1 MKDHTL
7 LRTIVS
13 MLSPLQRR
21 RYVYIQAFFIGAAFL
36 QVAGAGSVA
45 PFVALLSNP
54 EILQTNE
61 YAHRIYQALGFT
73 SDLQAIVAVAA
84 AMLVLLAFSNA
95 TAALA
100 VWLTYKFS
108 LRVGLDLQRDLLSC
122 YLRRPYVELA
132 GVNSS
137 DLINKVSVGAPR
149 FAFNVM
155 LPMLNIASQGAVVLV
170 ILAGLLIYQ
179 PRVLLVFGALLGG
192 GYGILFFVV
201 RRRLVQHGES
211 IWNGGQ
217 QKYRLLTES
226 LGGLK
231 EIRIAGTEE
240 IYRARYLSITADGYA
255 SESVVGMLG
264 EAPRFIL
271 ETIAFGAIL
280 LLSIS
285 LLASGKSPTEVVA
298 LVSLYAMTGYRVLPA
313 GQSIFKAVSQI
324 RSNLPVLE
332 QLLPDVLQGRAAA
345 ERLEKSPVYSPV
357 PAYPTDIVL
366 QKVSFTYPSS
376 TQPVLADVTT
386 TIRANTL
393 TALVGHSGSG
403 KSTLSD
409 IVLGLLPVS
418 SGTIKVGE
426 KPVSDLGKNWFA
438 AVGYVPQSIFLI
450 DDSIAANV
458 AFGSSDQ
465 ADLNR
470 VRRALEL
477 ASLHEFAHE
486 GPDGMDYRVG
496 ERGAR
501 LSGGQRQ
508 RVGIARALYNDAH
521 YLILDE
527 ATSALDGRTEAEVL
541 ETLLRLRHDRTIIM
555 IAHRLS
561 SIQAAD
567 HIIHLDNG
575 RVVSEGGFDE
585 LTKTSESFRML
596 VSSVRRSDSETVASA
611 P

>member
-1 MKDHTL
+1 MKERSL
-7 LRTIVS
+7 LGTVVS

-21 RYVYIQAFFIGAAFL
+21 RYVYIQTFFIGAAFL

-61 YAHRIYQALGFT
+61 YAYRVYVALGFT
-73 SDLQAIVAVAA
+73 SDLQAIVAVAI

-95 TAALA
+95 TAAFA

-122 YLRRPYVELA
+122 YLRRPYIELA

-155 LPMLNIASQGAVVLV
+155 LPLLNIASQGAVVLV
-170 ILAGLLIYQ
+170 ILTGLLVYQ
-179 PRVLLVFGALLGG
+179 PKVLLVFGALLGG

-201 RRRLVQHGES
+201 RRRLVQHGEI

-240 IYRARYLSITADGYA
+240 TYRARYLDITEDGYA
-255 SESVVGMLG
+255 REAVVGMLG

-280 LLSIS
+280 VLSIS
-285 LLASGKSPTEVVA
+285 LLAAGKTPTEVVA

-332 QLLPDVLQGRAAA
+332 QLLPDVVQGRAAA
-345 ERLEKSPVYSPV
+345 ERLTEPSTHLAV
-357 PAYPTDIVL
+357 PPYPADIQML
-366 QKVSFTYPSS
+366 DVSFSYPSS
-376 TQPVLADVTT
+376 KQPVLDNVST

-409 IVLGLLPVS
+409 IILGLLPVS
-418 SGTIKVGE
+418 SGSIQVGDRH
-426 KPVSDLGKNWFA
+426 VSDLGRNWFS

-458 AFGSSDQ
+458 AFGSPNG
-465 ADLNR
+465 ADLER

-477 ASLHEFAHE
+477 ASLHEFAQA
-486 GPDGMDYRVG
+486 GPDGMEYRVG

-508 RVGIARALYNDAH
+508 RVGIARALYNNAR

-541 ETLLRLRHDRTIIM
+541 DTLLRLRQDRTIIM

-567 HIIHLDNG
+567 HVIHLDEG
-575 RVVSEGGFDE
+575 RVVAEGDFNT
-585 LTKTSESFRML
+585 LTESNETFRTL
-596 VSSVRRSDSETVASA
+596 VNSARRADNETASSAS
-611 P
+611 

>member
-1 MKDHTL
+1 MKDRSL
-7 LRTIVS
+7 LRTVFS
-13 MLSPLQRR
+13 MLSPIQRR

-61 YAHRIYQALGFT
+61 YASRVYQSFGFT
-73 SDLQAIVAVAA
+73 SDLQAIIAVAA
-84 AMLVLLAFSNA
+84 AMLVLLGVSNA

-132 GVNSS
+132 GVNSA

-155 LPMLNIASQGAVVLV
+155 LPMLNIASQGAVILI

-192 GYGILFFVV
+192 GYSILFLVV
-201 RRRLVQHGES
+201 RKRLVQHGER
-211 IWNGGQ
+211 IWIGGQ

-240 IYRARYLSITADGYA
+240 IYRARYLNIAADGYA
-255 SESVVGMLG
+255 SEALVGMLG

-271 ETIAFGAIL
+271 ETVAFGAIL

-285 LLASGKSPTEVVA
+285 LLAAGKSPTEVVA

-313 GQSIFKAVSQI
+313 GQSIFKAISQI

-332 QLLPDVLQGRAAA
+332 QLIPDVIQGRAAA
-345 ERLEKSPVYSPV
+345 KHLEMGSEFSPV
-357 PAYPTDIVL
+357 PPYPADIVL
-366 QKVSFTYPSS
+366 RQVSFSYPSS
-376 TQPVLADVTT
+376 TQPVLKDVST
-386 TIRANTL
+386 TIRASTL

-409 IVLGLLPVS
+409 ILLGLLPVS
-418 SGTIKVGE
+418 SGTIKVDQNDLAG
-426 KPVSDLGKNWFA
+426 LGKNWFA

-450 DDSIAANV
+450 DDSVAANV
-458 AFGSSDQ
+458 AFGSSDK
-465 ADLNR
+465 ADPTR

-477 ASLHEFAHE
+477 ASLHEFAHD
-486 GPDGMDYRVG
+486 GPDGIGYRVG

-508 RVGIARALYNDAH
+508 RVGIARALYNDAR

-567 HIIHLDNG
+567 HIIHLDDG
-575 RVVSEGGFDE
+575 RVVSEGSFDE
-585 LTKTSESFRML
+585 LTKTSETFRRL
-596 VSSVRRSDSETVASA
+596 VNNVRRTDDGAVQSA